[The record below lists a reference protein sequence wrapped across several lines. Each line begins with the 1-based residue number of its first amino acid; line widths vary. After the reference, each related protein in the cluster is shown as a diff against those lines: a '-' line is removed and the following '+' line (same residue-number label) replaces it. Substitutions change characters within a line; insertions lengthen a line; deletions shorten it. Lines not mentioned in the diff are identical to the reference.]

1 MRITELLQDA
11 TIDLGVK
18 VNSKEEAI
26 DHLVDLM
33 VKGGNITDREEYKQ
47 GILAREANGTTG
59 IGGGIAIPHSKNKA
73 VTKAGLASMTVP
85 DGVDYE
91 AMDGEPSDVFFMI
104 AAPAEGSD
112 VHLEALSR
120 LSVIL
125 MDPVFKDSLLK
136 ATSKE
141 EYLALIDKKET
152 EKFPEEAAKEEEKPE
167 VQEAKADDDAIR
179 VLAVTACPTG
189 IAHTFMAAES
199 LENKAKEMGIT
210 LKAETNGSGGAK
222 NVLTKEEIEN
232 CDGIIVAAD
241 KNVEMARFDGKQVL
255 QTKVADGINK
265 PEELIQTILDKKA
278 PTYHHSGA
286 AAQEDSAEGES
297 VGRQIY
303 KHLMNGVS
311 HMLPFVI
318 GGGILIALAFLVD
331 NQAINPANFGKNTPL
346 AALLKTIGEQAFGFM
361 LPILAGFIAMSIAD
375 RPGLA
380 IGFVGGA
387 LANGGYTF
395 ANIMAYDSAKAVS
408 SGFIGALFAGF
419 VGGYIM
425 VLLRKLFDKLPSA
438 LEGLKPILLFP
449 VCGILI
455 MGVVMIAVNPVVG
468 AINTGLNNFLSSM
481 SGTSSILLGAVL
493 GAMMSIDMGGPFNK
507 AAYVFG
513 TAQLTVANAGPEQ
526 YAIMAAV
533 MAGGMVPPLAIALC
547 TTFFKNRFTEN
558 ERKSGVVNYIM
569 GLSFITEGAIP
580 FAAGDPIHI
589 LPPCIVG
596 SAVAGALSMAFK
608 CGLPAPHG
616 GIFVIGVITNPVQ
629 YLISVAVGAV
639 IGMIVMSFTKKPL
652 NK

>member
-1 MRITELLQDA
+1 
-11 TIDLGVK
+11 
-18 VNSKEEAI
+18 
-26 DHLVDLM
+26 
-33 VKGGNITDREEYKQ
+33 
-47 GILAREANGTTG
+47 
-59 IGGGIAIPHSKNKA
+59 
-73 VTKAGLASMTVP
+73 
-85 DGVDYE
+85 
-91 AMDGEPSDVFFMI
+91 
-104 AAPAEGSD
+104 
-112 VHLEALSR
+112 
-120 LSVIL
+120 
-125 MDPVFKDSLLK
+125 
-136 ATSKE
+136 
-141 EYLALIDKKET
+141 
-152 EKFPEEAAKEEEKPE
+152 
-167 VQEAKADDDAIR
+167 
-179 VLAVTACPTG
+179 
-189 IAHTFMAAES
+189 MAAES

-380 IGFVGGA
+380 V
-387 LANGGYTF
+387 
-395 ANIMAYDSAKAVS
+395 
-408 SGFIGALFAGF
+408 GF

-481 SGTSSILLGAVL
+481 GGTSSILLGAVL

-547 TTFFKNRFTEN
+547 TTFFKNRFTES

-616 GIFVIGVITNPVQ
+616 GIFVIGVITNRVQ

>member
-1 MRITELLQDA
+1 MRITELLQDV

-18 VNSKEEAI
+18 VSSKEEAI

-33 VKGGNITDREEYKQ
+33 VKGGNISDREEYKN
-47 GILAREANGTTG
+47 GILAREATGTTG
-59 IGGGIAIPHSKNKA
+59 IGGGIAIPHAKNKA

-112 VHLEALSR
+112 VHLEALAR
-120 LSVIL
+120 LSTIL
-125 MDPVFKDSLLK
+125 MDPVFKEKLLK
-136 ATSKE
+136 ATTKE
-141 EYLALIDKKET
+141 EYLKLIDEKET
-152 EKFPEEAAKEEEKPE
+152 EKFPEEAEKKEEQPEKTT
-167 VQEAKADDDAIR
+167 KDGYR

-199 LENKAKEMGIT
+199 LENKAKEMGIA

-222 NVLTKEEIEN
+222 NILTKEEIEH

-265 PEELIQTILDKKA
+265 PQELIQTILDGKA

-286 AAQEDSAEGES
+286 AQEEEQGEGES

-318 GGGILIALAFLVD
+318 GGGILIALAFLFD

-346 AALLKTIGEQAFGFM
+346 AATLKTIGEQAFGFM

-380 IGFVGGA
+380 VGFVGGA

-395 ANIMAYDSAKAVS
+395 ANIMSYDSSKAIS
-408 SGFIGALFAGF
+408 SGFIGALLAGF
-419 VGGYIM
+419 IGGYII

-438 LEGLKPILLFP
+438 LEGLKPILLYP

-455 MGVVMIAVNPVVG
+455 MGIIMIAINPIVG

-493 GAMMSIDMGGPFNK
+493 GGMMSVDMGGPFNK

-513 TAQLTVANAGPEQ
+513 TAQLTVANAGAEQ

-558 ERKSGVVNYIM
+558 ERKSGVVNYVM

-589 LPPCIVG
+589 LPPCIIG
-596 SAVAGALSMAFK
+596 SAVAGALSMAFH

-616 GIFVIGVITNPVQ
+616 GIFVIGVITNPLQ
-629 YLISVAVGAV
+629 YILSVAIGAV
-639 IGMIVMSFTKKPL
+639 IGMLIMSFTKKPL
-652 NK
+652 KK

>member
-1 MRITELLQDA
+1 MRITDLLDKRSIQLAAAPAD
-11 TIDLGVK
+11 
-18 VNSKEEAI
+18 KEHALKQAVALMEASGKLS
-26 DHLVDLM
+26 DVAAYQKQ
-33 VKGGNITDREEYKQ
+33 VFAREE
-47 GILAREANGTTG
+47 ESTTG
-59 IGGGIAIPHSKNKA
+59 IGEGIAIPHGKCEA
-73 VTKAGLASMTVP
+73 VKKPGLAAMVIP
-85 DGVDYE
+85 NGVDFDSL
-91 AMDGEPSDVFFMI
+91 DGEPVTLLFLI
-104 AAPAEGSD
+104 AAPNTKD
-112 VHLEALSR
+112 NVHLDVLSK
-120 LSVIL
+120 LSVML
-125 MDPVFKDSLLK
+125 MDEEFTAKLRNAQSVEEFLQIIDEADSEK
-136 ATSKE
+136 AGIDERLHTEPTVQSK
-141 EYLALIDKKET
+141 I
-152 EKFPEEAAKEEEKPE
+152 
-167 VQEAKADDDAIR
+167 
-179 VLAVTACPTG
+179 LAVTSCPTG
-189 IAHTFMAAES
+189 IAHTYMAAEG
-199 LENKAKEMGIT
+199 LEKAAQ
-210 LKAETNGSGGAK
+210 KAGCAIKIETRGSGGAK
-222 NVLTKEEIEN
+222 NVLTQQEIDEAD
-232 CDGIIVAAD
+232 CIIVAAD
-241 KNVEMARFDGKQVL
+241 AKVPMERFDGKHVIECQVS
-255 QTKVADGINK
+255 DGISK
-265 PEELIQTILDKKA
+265 ADELIERALKKDA
-278 PTYHHSGA
+278 P
-286 AAQEDSAEGES
+286 
-297 VGRQIY
+297 IY
-303 KHLMNGVS
+303 KADTKEETTQRKGNSDSVAHRIYMQLMNGVS

-547 TTFFKNRFTEN
+547 TTFFKNRFTES

-629 YLISVAVGAV
+629 YLISVVVGAV

>member
-1 MRITELLQDA
+1 
-11 TIDLGVK
+11 
-18 VNSKEEAI
+18 
-26 DHLVDLM
+26 
-33 VKGGNITDREEYKQ
+33 
-47 GILAREANGTTG
+47 
-59 IGGGIAIPHSKNKA
+59 
-73 VTKAGLASMTVP
+73 
-85 DGVDYE
+85 
-91 AMDGEPSDVFFMI
+91 
-104 AAPAEGSD
+104 
-112 VHLEALSR
+112 
-120 LSVIL
+120 
-125 MDPVFKDSLLK
+125 
-136 ATSKE
+136 
-141 EYLALIDKKET
+141 
-152 EKFPEEAAKEEEKPE
+152 
-167 VQEAKADDDAIR
+167 
-179 VLAVTACPTG
+179 
-189 IAHTFMAAES
+189 MAAES

-380 IGFVGGA
+380 V
-387 LANGGYTF
+387 
-395 ANIMAYDSAKAVS
+395 
-408 SGFIGALFAGF
+408 GF

-547 TTFFKNRFTEN
+547 TTFFKNRFTES

-616 GIFVIGVITNPVQ
+616 GIFVIGVITNRVQ
-629 YLISVAVGAV
+629 YLISVAVGTV

>member
-1 MRITELLQDA
+1 MRITELLQDV

-18 VNSKEEAI
+18 VSSKEEAI

-33 VKGGNITDREEYKQ
+33 VKGGNISDREEYKK
-47 GILAREANGTTG
+47 GILAREATGTTG
-59 IGGGIAIPHSKNKA
+59 IGGGIAIPHAKNKA

-112 VHLEALSR
+112 VHLEALAR
-120 LSVIL
+120 LSTIL
-125 MDPVFKDSLLK
+125 MDPVFKEKLLK
-136 ATSKE
+136 ATTKE
-141 EYLALIDKKET
+141 EYLKLIDEKEI
-152 EKFPEEAAKEEEKPE
+152 EKFPEEAEKKEEQPEKTT
-167 VQEAKADDDAIR
+167 KDGYR

-189 IAHTFMAAES
+189 IAHTFMAAEA
-199 LENKAKEMGIT
+199 LENKAKEMGIA

-222 NVLTKEEIEN
+222 NILTKEEIEH

-265 PEELIQTILDKKA
+265 PQELIQIILDGKA

-286 AAQEDSAEGES
+286 AQEEEQGEGES

-318 GGGILIALAFLVD
+318 GGGILIALAFLFD

-346 AALLKTIGEQAFGFM
+346 AATLKTIGEQAFGFM

-380 IGFVGGA
+380 VGFVGGA

-395 ANIMAYDSAKAVS
+395 ANIMSYDSSKAIS
-408 SGFIGALFAGF
+408 SGFIGALLAGF
-419 VGGYIM
+419 IGGYII

-438 LEGLKPILLFP
+438 LEGLKPILLYP

-455 MGVVMIAVNPVVG
+455 MGIIMIAINPIVG

-493 GAMMSIDMGGPFNK
+493 GGMMSVDMGGPFNK

-513 TAQLTVANAGPEQ
+513 TAQLTVANAGAEQ

-558 ERKSGVVNYIM
+558 ERKSGVVNYVM

-589 LPPCIVG
+589 LPPCIIG
-596 SAVAGALSMAFK
+596 SAVAGALSMAFH

-616 GIFVIGVITNPVQ
+616 GIFVIGVITNPLQ
-629 YLISVAVGAV
+629 YILSVAIGAV
-639 IGMIVMSFTKKPL
+639 IGMLIMSFTKKPL
-652 NK
+652 KK

>member
-1 MRITELLQDA
+1 MRITELLQDV

-18 VNSKEEAI
+18 VSSKEEAI

-33 VKGGNITDREEYKQ
+33 VKGGNISDREEYKK
-47 GILAREANGTTG
+47 GILAREATGTTG
-59 IGGGIAIPHSKNKA
+59 IGGGIAIPHAKNKA
-73 VTKAGLASMTVP
+73 VTKVGLASMTVP

-112 VHLEALSR
+112 VHLEALAR
-120 LSVIL
+120 LSTIL
-125 MDPVFKDSLLK
+125 MDPVFKEKLLK
-136 ATSKE
+136 ATTKE
-141 EYLALIDKKET
+141 EYLKLIDEKET
-152 EKFPEEAAKEEEKPE
+152 EKFPEEAEKKEEQPEKTT
-167 VQEAKADDDAIR
+167 KDGYR

-199 LENKAKEMGIT
+199 LENKAKEMGIA

-222 NVLTKEEIEN
+222 NILTKEEIEH

-265 PEELIQTILDKKA
+265 PQELIQTILDGKA

-286 AAQEDSAEGES
+286 AQEEEQGEGES

-318 GGGILIALAFLVD
+318 GGGILIALAFLFD

-346 AALLKTIGEQAFGFM
+346 AATLKTIGEQAFGFM

-380 IGFVGGA
+380 VGFVGGA

-395 ANIMAYDSAKAVS
+395 ANIMSYDSSKAIS
-408 SGFIGALFAGF
+408 SGFIGALLAGF
-419 VGGYIM
+419 IGGYII

-438 LEGLKPILLFP
+438 LEGLKPILLYP

-455 MGVVMIAVNPVVG
+455 MGIIMIAINPIVG

-493 GAMMSIDMGGPFNK
+493 GGMMSVDMGGPFNK

-513 TAQLTVANAGPEQ
+513 TAQLTVANAGAEQ

-558 ERKSGVVNYIM
+558 ERKSGVVNYVM

-589 LPPCIVG
+589 LPPCIIG
-596 SAVAGALSMAFK
+596 SAVAGALSMAFH

-616 GIFVIGVITNPVQ
+616 GIFVIGVITNPLQ
-629 YLISVAVGAV
+629 YILSVAIGAV
-639 IGMIVMSFTKKPL
+639 IGMLIMSFTKKPL
-652 NK
+652 KK